1 MKQQDTQHQNRRIFI
16 SFLGTGNYEACR
28 YRYGNE
34 DVAEQLP
41 EVKFVQTA
49 TVLHCSSPENPLD
62 ACLIFCTDE
71 AKEKH
76 WADLRDE
83 FIRNELA
90 EPTKVPIPSG
100 QNEKELW
107 EIFKIVSEQVP
118 QDARIV
124 FDVTHSFRSLPILM
138 TILLNY
144 LKELKNVE
152 LETCSYG
159 AWEAR
164 KEKGGI
170 SIVPVFDLTPFFEL
184 NAWARAVSLFE
195 KTGSATEISKLVS
208 ELARKNEKMR
218 IVKDSIRKV
227 SDFTDAV
234 ATCRG
239 REIKEFDGNR
249 IFPELDEK
257 DFPSPPFKPVYEK
270 LKNVVADYRSGDLRR
285 NGWRAVQWCI
295 EHNLTQQGYTLF
307 QETMISIFEEK
318 WKDRPCFKKIVSGNR
333 REVVSKC
340 LGWDESRQGRWD
352 PKKSFGL
359 QENECKD
366 LQRECP
372 ELLRRVFGLLRTN
385 RNDINHAGFR
395 GYARSAQ
402 TLRDDLKN
410 ILNENRENDE

>member
-1 MKQQDTQHQNRRIFI
+1 MEQQDTRHQNRRIFI

-71 AKEKH
+71 AEEKH

-83 FIRNELA
+83 FIRNGLA

-239 REIKEFDGNR
+239 REIKEFGGNR

-270 LKNVVADYRSGDLRR
+270 LKNVVADYRSGELR

-295 EHNLTQQGYTLF
+295 EHNLTQQGYTLL
-307 QETMISIFEEK
+307 QETTVSIFEEK
-318 WKDRPCFKKIVSGNR
+318 WKDELCLIEKKR
-333 REVVSKC
+333 REAISSC
-340 LGWDESRQGRWD
+340 LGWIANGGKWD
-352 PKKSFGL
+352 PKKAGGL
-359 QENECKD
+359 SENERDELLKK
-366 LQRECP
+366 CP
-372 ELLRRVFGLLRTN
+372 ENFPKEFRTLRN
-385 RNDINHAGFR
+385 MRNDINHAGVSKNSPK
-395 GYARSAQ
+395 ARALSAR
-402 TLRDDLKN
+402 LRELFKN
-410 ILNENRENDE
+410 FKEFGEVAECA